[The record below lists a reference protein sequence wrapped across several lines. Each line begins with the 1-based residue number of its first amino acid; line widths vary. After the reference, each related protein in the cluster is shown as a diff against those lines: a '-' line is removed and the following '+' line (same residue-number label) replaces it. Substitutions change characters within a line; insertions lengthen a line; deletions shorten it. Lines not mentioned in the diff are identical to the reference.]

1 MLICV
6 ISNLLTLS
14 LSLSLSLSLCVQI
27 ICAQKVCVSERETKR
42 LKDRVNN
49 VQNSHLTAQRT
60 ATGAHWLSIPNKRRW
75 SNTFFY
81 NQYTHYRIR
90 YHQVNESK
98 GNNYSRYEVSKKPE
112 PVLLYLSAYLH
123 LFRDQPLYL
132 PSLTN

>member
-14 LSLSLSLSLCVQI
+14 LSLSLSLSANYMRTKSVC
-27 ICAQKVCVSERETKR
+27 VCVSERETER
-42 LKDRVNN
+42 QKDRVNN

-60 ATGAHWLSIPNKRRW
+60 ATGAHWLSTPNKRRW

-90 YHQVNESK
+90 YRQVNDSK

>member
-14 LSLSLSLSLCVQI
+14 LSLSL
-27 ICAQKVCVSERETKR
+27 CANYVHKKCVCVCLRERQR
-42 LKDRVNN
+42 DRVNN

-60 ATGAHWLSIPNKRRW
+60 ATGAHWLSTPNKRRW

-90 YHQVNESK
+90 YHQVNDSK
-98 GNNYSRYEVSKKPE
+98 GNNYSRYEVRKKPE